1 MKKMTK
7 RSIMNNVILLYC
19 VFIVMCVNI
28 GYLLSRNDYQSILI
42 FSISCFIIYLI
53 NHNMIVVI
61 GASIIIINVLGLLRN
76 VEGFK
81 DKDEDEDEI
90 EKVDQP
96 ETVDIENFDEDD
108 NLTKLKELN
117 PKVLKAIK
125 HLSSININDINEYM
139 DTMKNVIDS

>member
-61 GASIIIINVLGLLRN
+61 GAGFEMGSRSAVSGPRMARDISSRARPKSSALL
-76 VEGFK
+76 
-81 DKDEDEDEI
+81 
-90 EKVDQP
+90 
-96 ETVDIENFDEDD
+96 
-108 NLTKLKELN
+108 
-117 PKVLKAIK
+117 
-125 HLSSININDINEYM
+125 
-139 DTMKNVIDS
+139 